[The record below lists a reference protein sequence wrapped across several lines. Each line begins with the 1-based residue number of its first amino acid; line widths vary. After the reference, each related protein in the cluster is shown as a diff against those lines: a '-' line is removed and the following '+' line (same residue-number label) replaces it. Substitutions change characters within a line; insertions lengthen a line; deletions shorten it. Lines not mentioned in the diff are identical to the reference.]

1 MADPVIE
8 MIDIQTVLSSNP
20 VFAQEVKLEAAQRR
34 INELEEAVT
43 STCACKRDEKET
55 SLLLLGGPDDR

>member
-43 STCACKRDEKET
+43 STCDCKRDEQET
-55 SLLLLGGPDDR
+55 